1 MVRNCGELGI
11 NLQKIMKRLLAN
23 QNLLKYLYY
32 SDKDPLSQADL
43 TDEVIRQQVTEKLI
57 KVVPRVGPKET
68 AQSLIALRVV
78 RGTRNKENLEFQDLI
93 LQIEVFT
100 PMTQW
105 IIKDTNLRPFAII
118 GELQNSLDD
127 KIINGLGRLMG
138 GDFDLNFLTEEMSC
152 YEVTYRITDYE

>member
-1 MVRNCGELGI
+1 M
-11 NLQKIMKRLLAN
+11 
-23 QNLLKYLYY
+23 
-32 SDKDPLSQADL
+32 
-43 TDEVIRQQVTEKLI
+43 TEKLI